1 MLPVIGSGP
10 SETGSRHRSQPIRM
24 STFQTTGTW
33 SEQHHPNGLHL
44 NSESS
49 ALDGIATGAGENEA
63 LQKDEQQQ
71 HGKD

>member
-1 MLPVIGSGP
+1 
-10 SETGSRHRSQPIRM
+10 M

-33 SEQHHPNGLHL
+33 SEQHHPNSPDLI
-44 NSESS
+44 SEAS
-49 ALDGIATGAGENEA
+49 ALDGIAAGAGENEA